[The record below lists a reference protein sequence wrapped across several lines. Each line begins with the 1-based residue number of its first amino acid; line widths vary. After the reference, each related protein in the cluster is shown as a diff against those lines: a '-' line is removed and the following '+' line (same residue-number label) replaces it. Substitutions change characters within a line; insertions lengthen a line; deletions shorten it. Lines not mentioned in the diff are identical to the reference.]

1 MKKLLILILVCVLIN
16 LILLTYSLL
25 IVRSSFSKNDYTNT
39 TIDYSKIDSVDVL
52 ISKLDSKVYI
62 IRNNKIEAI
71 NEANSLN
78 DSDAYAL
85 FKQLLSE

>member
-1 MKKLLILILVCVLIN
+1 MKKLLVLILVCVLIN
-16 LILLTYSLL
+16 LILLTYNL
-25 IVRSSFSKNDYTNT
+25 IIACKSFSANDYINT
-39 TIDYSKIDSVDVL
+39 SIDYSKIDSVDVL
-52 ISKLDSKVYI
+52 ISKLDSKVYV

-78 DSDAYAL
+78 DSDAYVL

>member
-16 LILLTYSLL
+16 IILLTYNLL
-25 IVRSSFSKNDYTNT
+25 IVRNSFSANDYTNT
-39 TIDYSKIDSVDVL
+39 SIDYSKIDSVDVL

-71 NEANSLN
+71 NEANNLN
-78 DSDAYAL
+78 DSDAYIL

>member
-25 IVRSSFSKNDYTNT
+25 IVRNSFSTNDYTNT

-78 DSDAYAL
+78 DSDAYVL

>member
-25 IVRSSFSKNDYTNT
+25 FVRNSFAKNDYINT
-39 TIDYSKIDSVDVL
+39 SIDYSKIDSVDVL

-78 DSDAYAL
+78 DSDAYVL

>member
-1 MKKLLILILVCVLIN
+1 MKKLLVLILVCVLIN
-16 LILLTYSLL
+16 LILLTYNL
-25 IVRSSFSKNDYTNT
+25 IIVCKSFSANDYTNT
-39 TIDYSKIDSVDVL
+39 SIDYSKIDSVDVL

-78 DSDAYAL
+78 DSDAYVL

>member
-25 IVRSSFSKNDYTNT
+25 IVRNSFSTNDYTNS

-78 DSDAYAL
+78 DSDAYIL